1 MEASMND
8 KLIGKSLIYGLL
20 LAIEY
25 RKDFQDV
32 LSYVEGNL
40 FFRDLNCDRGNP
52 WFEDSVSFS

>member
-1 MEASMND
+1 MND